1 MEMFSCATLKEARAR
16 RDEIAEEAPEAV
28 ARLDAGFKDAMT
40 LMALPQATRRCTRTS
55 NYLER
60 LNTEGMRRAK
70 VIGVFPSKGSLIRLV
85 GTYLIEEND
94 RWAAKSKQYWLP
106 AVEGL

>member
-1 MEMFSCATLKEARAR
+1 
-16 RDEIAEEAPEAV
+16 
-28 ARLDAGFKDAMT
+28 MT
-40 LMALPQATRRCTRTS
+40 LMALPQATRSCTRTS

-60 LNTEGMRRAK
+60 LNAEGIRRAK
-70 VIGVFPSKGSLIRLV
+70 VISVFSSEGSLIRLV

>member
-1 MEMFSCATLKEARAR
+1 M
-16 RDEIAEEAPEAV
+16 
-28 ARLDAGFKDAMT
+28 ARLDAGFEDAMT
-40 LMALPQATRRCTRTS
+40 LMALPQATRSCTRTS

-60 LNTEGMRRAK
+60 LNAKVKRRAK
-70 VIGVFPSKGSLIRLV
+70 VIGSLIRLV

-106 AVEGL
+106 VVEEL